1 MTSEP
6 DALAEP
12 VPEVLTEPSEV
23 LNRQVH
29 PSQVDDVRG
38 VSKAAFAPTTRD
50 RGMLSTLRGHVG
62 PDEAFRRHVEE
73 NGLKSAGTWGVS
85 VGEATTAAV
94 PVICDDCLPDM
105 PPDHASIDFTPHPER
120 PLSKRLRVAD
130 QLRRA
135 AVDRG
140 PLFRP

>member
-1 MTSEP
+1 MTS
-6 DALAEP
+6 D
-12 VPEVLTEPSEV
+12 PELLTEPTEV

-38 VSKAAFAPTTRD
+38 VSKAAFTPTPND
-50 RGMLSTLRGHVG
+50 AGMLSTLRGHV
-62 PDEAFRRHVEE
+62 DAAEAYRRHVEE
-73 NGLKSAGTWGVS
+73 NGLNSAGTWGVS
-85 VGEATTAAV
+85 VGEASAAEV
-94 PVICDDCLPDM
+94 PVYCDDCLPEV

-120 PLSKRLRVAD
+120 PRSRRLRVAD

-135 AVDRG
+135 AVARG